1 MQRLTISIDDIL
13 AAEFDT
19 LTAEQGY
26 TSRSEAMRD
35 LVRQAVEA
43 RRLAEAD
50 AGFCVANLSY
60 VYDHAI
66 RDLPKRLNDIQHA
79 HHHLVVSTM
88 HSHLDHESCLET
100 IILKGPIKA
109 VRALADAIKIERGVR
124 FAELN
129 LISVHPNGIHID
141 SHEAHDHGSNG
152 HFSLHRS

>member
-1 MQRLTISIDDIL
+1 MQRLTISIDDTL

-19 LTAEQGY
+19 LSAEQGY

-43 RRLAEAD
+43 RRLAETD

-60 VYDHAI
+60 IYDHAV
-66 RDLPKRLNDIQHA
+66 RDLPKRLNDVQHA

-88 HSHLDHESCLET
+88 HSHLDHDSCLET
-100 IILKGPIKA
+100 SILKGPVKA
-109 VRALADAIKIERGVR
+109 VRALADAVKIERGVR

-129 LISVHPNGIHID
+129 LISVNPNNHHID
-141 SHEAHDHGSNG
+141 THGSHHHASNG
-152 HFSLHRS
+152 HLSPRRG